1 MNPHFDKAPYCK
13 VGQNENGLTFST
25 IAINAKILRMK
36 SIFYW
41 IKDSKKKK
49 LREPKEIKDLFSEY
63 YRNLEEF

>member
-25 IAINAKILRMK
+25 IAINTDILRMK

-41 IKDSKKKK
+41 IKDSEKKK
-49 LREPKEIKDLFSEY
+49 LREPNEIKDLFIKY
-63 YRNLEEF
+63 YRQLADF